1 MNKPQTQPEEKK
13 SPAQEGMKIVFWII
27 LGLAILTVCVGLP
40 LTSLQG

>member
-1 MNKPQTQPEEKK
+1 MKNPQTQPEENK

-27 LGLAILTVCVGLP
+27 LGLVILTVGVGLP